1 MSLHAFYAKIFKTS
15 QNDTCSDCYS
25 VYYLIIVTTV
35 MILFS
40 LEYVVSVVS
49 GEENF
54 SLLNNLLSLT
64 KATLKRNDI
73 HDANRGMLSLVIE
86 GLLGKF
92 DVKNKVRTR
101 SAWTAEGPT
110 LFNTANYEITGR
122 LHSFQGRQ
130 LRVISSGVYL
140 LHLCSY
146 D

>member
-1 MSLHAFYAKIFKTS
+1 
-15 QNDTCSDCYS
+15 
-25 VYYLIIVTTV
+25 

-101 SAWTAEGPT
+101 SA
-110 LFNTANYEITGR
+110 
-122 LHSFQGRQ
+122 
-130 LRVISSGVYL
+130 
-140 LHLCSY
+140 
-146 D
+146 